1 MRWENEGG
9 AVSLRPERQERASSR
24 VQGEMIAK
32 ESADQPAEGRQAIG
46 DGGARDD
53 KAPGSGIAFGLG
65 QREILPFELLA

>member
-1 MRWENEGG
+1 
-9 AVSLRPERQERASSR
+9 
-24 VQGEMIAK
+24 MIAK